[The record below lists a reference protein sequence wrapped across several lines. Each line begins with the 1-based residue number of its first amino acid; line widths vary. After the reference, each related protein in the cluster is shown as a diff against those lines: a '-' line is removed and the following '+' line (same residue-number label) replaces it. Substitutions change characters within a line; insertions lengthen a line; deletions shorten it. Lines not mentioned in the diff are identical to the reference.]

1 MTEETWLSFTEA
13 VQIVRDRVGASVGR
27 SQAIVREAISSGEI
41 RTTKSRTANLYLI
54 GDDGLEGLIND
65 READERATNLN
76 AADLT
81 DRLDRQT
88 PAIDS
93 SNPPTARRGGKFSRV
108 ERAARAIWNEAGPPA
123 HLEPKVICTAIRARL
138 KADEGGEPNMT
149 DKTIRS
155 AVRKIYK

>member
-13 VQIVRDRVGASVGR
+13 VQIVRDRMGASVGR
-27 SQAIVREAISSGEI
+27 SQAIVREAIASGEI
-41 RTTKSRTANLYLI
+41 RTKRRTASLYLI
-54 GDDGLEGLIND
+54 GDDGLDGLIND
-65 READERATNLN
+65 RTADERATNLN

-88 PAIDS
+88 PAIDT
-93 SNPPTARRGGKFSRV
+93 SNPPTARRGGKSSRV

-138 KADEGGEPNMT
+138 KADEGSEPNMT

-155 AVRKIYK
+155 SVRKIYK